1 MKRNE
6 WVKCDSRRTRCEF
19 SLTTRDQHEAAGFAM
34 TKVDQHRA
42 PASFTIHSFIKNNCF
57 SLTAGT

>member
-6 WVKCDSRRTRCEF
+6 WLKCDSGRTCCEF
-19 SLTTRDQHEAAGFAM
+19 SLPTRDQLEAAWFAM

-42 PASFTIHSFIKNNCF
+42 PASFTIQSFIKNNCF